1 MAEENENESYK
12 KYGELYLAVRRGNWN
27 AVQEF
32 LEREPDA
39 LTAKINWKYQ
49 TPLYVAAAAGQVH
62 VAKKLVEKLPE
73 EKLEMQDYYG
83 YTAITETVMRGN
95 HELTECILNKNKK
108 LISITNHIGNL
119 PLIQAIYYGQLKM
132 ARYLYSLTPLEDLL
146 PAKDYNGP
154 NFFTYCIY
162 TGTLDIALDL
172 MKRHPPLG
180 LARDKYAITPLLALA
195 SMPDLFP
202 SGNLDR
208 LVFWKRWIYK
218 YCIHIP
224 PNCESKEIH
233 LNVQK
238 VETQKVKPFISV
250 PALLRHLVSNV
261 QNILEIKHLYQ
272 MKLTHVQAQELLSL
286 MCARITCLDY
296 YERRDGCV
304 EYAIIKAVENG
315 IFEVASEMLKADP
328 DLEWTFD
335 GQKRNLL
342 MLGVLHRQAKI
353 CSLLMGL
360 DLNKALACYED
371 RETNGILHMAGM
383 SGESR
388 TMLNRIPGAALQMQR
403 ELQWFEETKRVFQ
416 PKVRE
421 VTNTDGLTPRELFTK
436 EHKDMLKEGEQWLK
450 DTSTSCTVVGA
461 LIITVVFAAAFTVPG
476 GNDQN
481 TGLPMFL
488 HKRLFMLFIVSD
500 ALSLFTSS
508 TSVLMF
514 LGILT
519 SRYSEDDFLKS
530 LPTKMII
537 GLSTLFFSIATM
549 MVAFSAGLLI
559 MLRDQS
565 WIVVP
570 IISLASVPVSL
581 FVWMQF
587 PLLVDMVMSTYGP
600 GIFDSKL
607 KIVIN

>member
-12 KYGELYLAVRRGNWN
+12 KYGDLYLAVRRGNWN

-95 HELTECILNKNKK
+95 HELTKCILNKNKK

-119 PLIQAIYYGQLKM
+119 PLIQAIYYGQLEM
-132 ARYLYSLTPLEDLL
+132 ARYLYALTPLDDLL

-162 TGTLDIALDL
+162 TGTL
-172 MKRHPPLG
+172 G
-180 LARDKYAITPLLALA
+180 
-195 SMPDLFP
+195 
-202 SGNLDR
+202 
-208 LVFWKRWIYK
+208 
-218 YCIHIP
+218 
-224 PNCESKEIH
+224 
-233 LNVQK
+233 
-238 VETQKVKPFISV
+238 
-250 PALLRHLVSNV
+250 
-261 QNILEIKHLYQ
+261 IKHLYQ

-353 CSLLMGL
+353 CSLLIGL

-416 PKVRE
+416 PKVR
-421 VTNTDGLTPRELFTK
+421 VVPNTEGLTPRELFTK

-461 LIITVVFAAAFTVPG
+461 LIITIMFAAAFTVPG
-476 GNDQN
+476 GNDQ

-488 HKRLFMLFIVSD
+488 HKRLFMLFIISD

-581 FVWMQF
+581 FIWMQF
-587 PLLVDMVMSTYGP
+587 PLLVDMIMSTYGP

-607 KIVIN
+607 KIVINY